1 MANNE
6 SKTSPSGY
14 NSARK
19 QDVLIEVKNLKQ
31 YFNIKSSL
39 GKKATVKAVDDVTF
53 NIYKGETLGLVGES
67 GSGKTTLGRS
77 ILRIYEPTAGRVIFS
92 GVDITKLKKGKLLH
106 YRKKMQYIFQDPYA
120 SLDPR
125 MTVSDIVGEALDIH
139 KLATSKK
146 DRAEKIRELLKLVGL
161 NTEHASRYPHE
172 FSGGQRQRIGI
183 ARAIAVEPEFIVC
196 DEPVSALDVSIR
208 AQIINTLEE
217 MQERLNLTYL
227 FISHDLGVVRHT
239 CDRVGVMYLGHI
251 VELVESEE
259 LYKNPLHPYT
269 QALLTAIPEPD
280 PEVAKKRNRI
290 ILKGEIPSPVN
301 PPSGCKFRTRCPFAK
316 DICKKEIPEFK
327 EHGSGHYVAC
337 HFAGKL

>member
-1 MANNE
+1 MAKE
-6 SKTSPSGY
+6 TGTS
-14 NSARK
+14 AEDK
-19 QDVLIEVKNLKQ
+19 KVLIEVNNLKQ
-31 YFNIKSSL
+31 YFNIRNNL
-39 GKKATVKAVDDVTF
+39 GEKASVKAVDDVTF

-77 ILRIYEPTAGRVIFS
+77 ILRVYDPTSGQIKFS
-92 GVDITKLKKGKLLH
+92 GVDITKFQKGKLLP

-146 DRAEKIRELLKLVGL
+146 DRADKIRELLKLVGL
-161 NTEHASRYPHE
+161 NTEHSSRYPHE

-259 LYKNPLHPYT
+259 LYRNPLHPYT

-280 PEVAKKRNRI
+280 PEIAKKRNRI

-301 PPSGCKFRTRCPFAK
+301 PPSGCKFRTRCPYAK
-316 DICKKEIPEFK
+316 DICAKQVPEFK
-327 EHGSGHYVAC
+327 DYGNGHYVAC
-337 HFAGKL
+337 HFTGKL

>member
-1 MANNE
+1 MAN
-6 SKTSPSGY
+6 SSISPAAKE
-14 NSARK
+14 NQK
-19 QDVLIEVKNLKQ
+19 VLVEVKNLKQ
-31 YFNIKSSL
+31 YFHIRNSM
-39 GKKATVKAVDDVTF
+39 GEKAYVKAVDDISF

-77 ILRIYEPTAGRVIFS
+77 ILRIYDPTS
-92 GVDITKLKKGKLLH
+92 GSVKMDGVEITNYKRKQLLP

-125 MTVSDIVGEALDIH
+125 MTVSDIIGEALDIH
-139 KLATSKK
+139 KLADSKK
-146 DRAEKIRELLKLVGL
+146 DRADKIRSLMQLVGL

-183 ARAIAVEPEFIVC
+183 ARAIAVEPDFIVC

-217 MQERLNLTYL
+217 MQDRLDLTYL

-280 PEVAKKRNRI
+280 PEVAKSRNRI

-316 DICKKEIPEFK
+316 DICSQKVPEFN
-327 EHGSGHYVAC
+327 EHSKGHYVAC

>member
-1 MANNE
+1 MV
-6 SKTSPSGY
+6 
-14 NSARK
+14 NSE
-19 QDVLIEVKNLKQ
+19 VLLEVNNLKQ
-31 YFNIKSSL
+31 YFHIRNNL
-39 GKKATVKAVDDVTF
+39 GEKASVKAVDDVTF
-53 NIYKGETLGLVGES
+53 NIYRGETLGLVGES

-77 ILRIYEPTAGRVIFS
+77 ILRIYDLTDGRIKFS
-92 GVDITKLKKGKLLH
+92 GVDITKLRKDKLLP

-139 KLATSKK
+139 KLASSKK
-146 DRAEKIRELLKLVGL
+146 DREDKIRDLLKLVGL
-161 NTEHASRYPHE
+161 NTEHSSRYPHE

-239 CDRVGVMYLGHI
+239 CDRVGVMYLGHF

-280 PEVAKKRNRI
+280 PEMAKKRNRI

-316 DICKKEIPEFK
+316 DLCSQQIPEFK
-327 EHGSGHYVAC
+327 DQGNGHYVAC
-337 HFAGKL
+337 HFTGKI

>member
-1 MANNE
+1 MAN
-6 SKTSPSGY
+6 K
-14 NSARK
+14 K
-19 QDVLIEVKNLKQ
+19 ILVEVNNLKQ
-31 YFNIKSSL
+31 YFSIHNHLGEKSY
-39 GKKATVKAVDDVTF
+39 VKAVDDVTF
-53 NIYKGETLGLVGES
+53 NIYKGETVGLVGES

-77 ILRIYEPTAGRVIFS
+77 ILRIYDPTS
-92 GVDITKLKKGKLLH
+92 GQLKFDGADITKYKGSRLLP

-125 MTVSDIVGEALDIH
+125 MTVSDIIGEPLDIH
-139 KLATSKK
+139 KLASSKK
-146 DRAEKIRELLKLVGL
+146 ERADKIRELMSLVGL

-217 MQERLNLTYL
+217 MQDRLKLTYL

-239 CDRVGVMYLGHI
+239 CDRVGVMYLGHL
-251 VELVESEE
+251 VELVEAEE

-269 QALLTAIPEPD
+269 QALLTAMPEPD
-280 PEVAKKRNRI
+280 PDSAKSRSRI
-290 ILKGEIPSPVN
+290 ILNGEIPSPVN
-301 PPSGCKFRTRCPFAK
+301 PPSGCTFRTRCPYAK
-316 DICKKEIPEFK
+316 DICAKKAPQLIDYGN
-327 EHGSGHYVAC
+327 EHFVSC
-337 HFAGKL
+337 HFTGKLKENTK

>member
-1 MANNE
+1 MINND
-6 SKTSPSGY
+6 
-14 NSARK
+14 NSNNAL
-19 QDVLIEVKNLKQ
+19 VEVKNLKQ
-31 YFNIKSSL
+31 YFQIRNHL
-39 GKKATVKAVDDVTF
+39 GEKAYVKAVDDVSF
-53 NIYKGETLGLVGES
+53 DIFKGETLGLVGES

-77 ILRIYEPTAGRVIFS
+77 MLRIYEPTSGTVKID
-92 GVDITKLKKGKLLH
+92 GVDITKFKGSQLLP

-139 KLATSKK
+139 KLTTSKK
-146 DRAEKIRELLKLVGL
+146 DRADKIRELLSLVGL

-217 MQERLNLTYL
+217 MQDRLHLTYL

-259 LYKNPLHPYT
+259 LYKRPLHPYT
-269 QALLTAIPEPD
+269 QALLTAIPQPNPD
-280 PEVAKKRNRI
+280 TAKHRNRI

-301 PPSGCKFRTRCPFAK
+301 PPSGCKFRTRCPYAK
-316 DICKKEIPEFK
+316 DVCAEKVPQLVNFDN
-327 EHGSGHYVAC
+327 GHYVAC
-337 HFAGKL
+337 HFAEKLYK

>member
-1 MANNE
+1 MTNNLN
-6 SKTSPSGY
+6 SG
-14 NSARK
+14 K
-19 QDVLIEVKNLKQ
+19 PTLVEVRNLKQ
-31 YFNIKSSL
+31 YFTIKNHVGS
-39 GKKATVKAVDDVTF
+39 KAFVKAVDDVSF
-53 NIYKGETLGLVGES
+53 DIFKGETLGLVGES

-77 ILRIYEPTAGRVIFS
+77 MLRIYDPTS
-92 GVDITKLKKGKLLH
+92 GTVKIDGIDITKFQGKKLLP

-139 KLATSKK
+139 GLSSSKK
-146 DRAEKIRELLKLVGL
+146 DRADKIRELLRLVGL

-183 ARAIAVEPEFIVC
+183 ARAIAVQPDFIVC

-217 MQERLNLTYL
+217 MQDKLNLTYL

-259 LYKNPLHPYT
+259 LYQNPLHPYT
-269 QALLTAIPEPD
+269 RALLTAIPEPNPD
-280 PEVAKKRNRI
+280 TAKSRNRI

-301 PPSGCKFRTRCPFAK
+301 PPSGCKFRTRCPYAK
-316 DICKKEIPEFK
+316 DICAEKVPELTDC
-327 EHGSGHYVAC
+327 GNGHYVSC
-337 HFAGKL
+337 HFTGNI

>member
-1 MANNE
+1 MANKQN
-6 SKTSPSGY
+6 SSASG
-14 NSARK
+14 NPAALVQVR
-19 QDVLIEVKNLKQ
+19 NLKQ
-31 YFNIKSSL
+31 YFHIKNHL
-39 GKKATVKAVDDVTF
+39 GKKAFVKAVDDVTF
-53 NIYKGETLGLVGES
+53 DILKGETLGLVGES

-77 ILRIYEPTAGRVIFS
+77 MLRIYNPTGGTVMID
-92 GVDITKLKKGKLLH
+92 GVDITKFQGSKLLP

-139 KLATSKK
+139 HLTSSKK
-146 DRAEKIRELLKLVGL
+146 DRGDRIRELLTLVGL

-183 ARAIAVEPEFIVC
+183 ARAIAVEPDFIVC

-269 QALLTAIPEPD
+269 KALLTAIPEPD
-280 PEVAKKRNRI
+280 PEIAKKRNRI

-301 PPSGCKFRTRCPFAK
+301 PPSGCKFRTRCPYAK
-316 DICKKEIPEFK
+316 DICAQQVPPLKDI
-327 EHGSGHYVAC
+327 GNGHSVSC
-337 HFAGKL
+337 HFAGQI

>member
-1 MANNE
+1 MVKE
-6 SKTSPSGY
+6 TGTS
-14 NSARK
+14 AEDK
-19 QDVLIEVKNLKQ
+19 KVLIEVNNLKQ
-31 YFNIKSSL
+31 YFHIRNNL
-39 GKKATVKAVDDVTF
+39 GEKASVKAVDDVTF

-77 ILRIYEPTAGRVIFS
+77 ILRIYDPTSGQVKFS
-92 GVDITKLKKGKLLH
+92 GVDITKFQKGKLLP

-146 DRAEKIRELLKLVGL
+146 DRADKIRELLKLVGL
-161 NTEHASRYPHE
+161 NTEHSSRYPHE

-280 PEVAKKRNRI
+280 PEIAKKRNRI

-301 PPSGCKFRTRCPFAK
+301 PPSGCKFRTRCPYAK
-316 DICKKEIPEFK
+316 DICAKQVPEFK
-327 EHGSGHYVAC
+327 DHGNGHYVAC
-337 HFAGKL
+337 HFTGKL

>member
-1 MANNE
+1 MVKE
-6 SKTSPSGY
+6 TGTS
-14 NSARK
+14 AEDK
-19 QDVLIEVKNLKQ
+19 KVLIEVNNLKQ
-31 YFNIKSSL
+31 YFHIKNNL
-39 GKKATVKAVDDVTF
+39 GEKASVKAVDDVTF

-77 ILRIYEPTAGRVIFS
+77 ILRIYDPTSGQVKFS
-92 GVDITKLKKGKLLH
+92 GVDITKFQKGKLLP

-139 KLATSKK
+139 KLAASKK
-146 DRAEKIRELLKLVGL
+146 DRADKIRELLKLVGL
-161 NTEHASRYPHE
+161 NTEHSSRYPHE

-280 PEVAKKRNRI
+280 PEIAKKRNRI

-301 PPSGCKFRTRCPFAK
+301 PPSGCKFRTRCPYAK
-316 DICKKEIPEFK
+316 DICAKQVPEFK
-327 EHGSGHYVAC
+327 DHGNGHYVAC
-337 HFAGKL
+337 HFTGKL

>member
-1 MANNE
+1 MANKQK
-6 SKTSPSGY
+6 S
-14 NSARK
+14 NSSAL
-19 QDVLIEVKNLKQ
+19 VEVKNLKQ
-31 YFNIKSSL
+31 YFSIRNHV
-39 GKKATVKAVDDVTF
+39 GEKAFVKAVDDVTF
-53 NIYKGETLGLVGES
+53 NIFRGETLGLVGES

-77 ILRIYEPTAGRVIFS
+77 MLRMYDPTSGSVLFD
-92 GVDITKLKKGKLLH
+92 GVDITKFSRSKLLP

-139 KLATSKK
+139 KLSTSKK
-146 DRAEKIRELLKLVGL
+146 ERADKIRELLSLVGL
-161 NTEHASRYPHE
+161 NTEHSTRYPHE

-208 AQIINTLEE
+208 AQILNTLEE
-217 MQERLNLTYL
+217 MQDSLNLTYL
-227 FISHDLGVVRHT
+227 FISHDLGVVRHI

-269 QALLTAIPEPD
+269 KALLTAIPEPNPD
-280 PEVAKKRNRI
+280 VAKKRNRI

-301 PPSGCKFRTRCPFAK
+301 PPSGCKFRTRCPYAK
-316 DICKKEIPEFK
+316 DICSQKVPEFTDA
-327 EHGSGHYVAC
+327 GNGHYVAC
-337 HFAGKL
+337 HFSDKI

>member
-1 MANNE
+1 MANKNIL
-6 SKTSPSGY
+6 
-14 NSARK
+14 
-19 QDVLIEVKNLKQ
+19 VEVRNLKQ
-31 YFNIKSSL
+31 YFSINNHLGGKSY
-39 GKKATVKAVDDVTF
+39 VKAVDDVTF
-53 NIYKGETLGLVGES
+53 NIYKGETVGLVGES

-77 ILRIYEPTAGRVIFS
+77 ILRVYDPTS
-92 GVDITKLKKGKLLH
+92 GQIKFNGTDITRYKGSSLLP

-125 MTVSDIVGEALDIH
+125 MTVSDIIGEPLDIH
-139 KLATSKK
+139 KLASSKK
-146 DRAEKIRELLKLVGL
+146 NRADKIRELMSLVGL

-217 MQERLNLTYL
+217 MQDRLKLTYL

-239 CDRVGVMYLGHI
+239 CDRVGVMYLGHL
-251 VELVESEE
+251 VELVEAEE
-259 LYKNPLHPYT
+259 LYKKPLHPYT

-280 PEVAKKRNRI
+280 PDAAKNRNRI
-290 ILKGEIPSPVN
+290 ILNGEIPSPVN
-301 PPSGCKFRTRCPFAK
+301 PPSGCTFRTRCPYAK
-316 DICKKEIPEFK
+316 DICAKKAPQLIDY
-327 EHGSGHYVAC
+327 GNGHFVSC
-337 HFAGKL
+337 HFTGKIKESTH

>member
-1 MANNE
+1 MV
-6 SKTSPSGY
+6 
-14 NSARK
+14 NSE
-19 QDVLIEVKNLKQ
+19 VLLEVSNLKQ
-31 YFNIKSSL
+31 YFHIRNNL
-39 GKKATVKAVDDVTF
+39 GEKASVKAVDDVTF
-53 NIYKGETLGLVGES
+53 NIYIGETLGLVGES

-77 ILRIYEPTAGRVIFS
+77 ILRIYDPTDGRIKFS
-92 GVDITKLKKGKLLH
+92 GVDITKLQKDKLLP

-139 KLATSKK
+139 KLASSKK
-146 DRAEKIRELLKLVGL
+146 DREDKIRDLLKLVGL
-161 NTEHASRYPHE
+161 NTEHSSRYPHE

-239 CDRVGVMYLGHI
+239 CDRVGVMYLGHF

-280 PEVAKKRNRI
+280 PEIAKKRNRI

-316 DICKKEIPEFK
+316 DICSQQVPEFK
-327 EHGSGHYVAC
+327 DQGNGHYVAC
-337 HFAGKL
+337 HFTGKI

>member
-1 MANNE
+1 MVKANSNVAA
-6 SKTSPSGY
+6 K
-14 NSARK
+14 NNKAL
-19 QDVLIEVKNLKQ
+19 VEVRNLKQ
-31 YFNIKSSL
+31 YFHIRNHL
-39 GKKATVKAVDDVTF
+39 GEKAYVKAVDDVTF
-53 NIYKGETLGLVGES
+53 DIYKGETLGLVGES

-77 ILRIYEPTAGRVIFS
+77 ILRIYDPTS
-92 GVDITKLKKGKLLH
+92 GTVKMDDVDITKFQRGKLLP
-106 YRKKMQYIFQDPYA
+106 YRKRMQYIFQDPYA

-125 MTVSDIVGEALDIH
+125 MTVSDIVGEPLDIH
-139 KLATSKK
+139 KLYSSKK
-146 DRAEKIRELLKLVGL
+146 DRADKIRSLMQLVGL

-217 MQERLNLTYL
+217 MQDRLNLTYL

-251 VELVESEE
+251 VELVESSE

-280 PEVAKKRNRI
+280 PDIAKKRNRI

-316 DICKKEIPEFK
+316 DICSQQVPEFK
-327 EHGSGHYVAC
+327 EQGKGHFVAC
-337 HFAGKL
+337 HFAGNL

>member
-1 MANNE
+1 MAN
-6 SKTSPSGY
+6 K
-14 NSARK
+14 
-19 QDVLIEVKNLKQ
+19 DIMVEVNNLKQ
-31 YFNIKSSL
+31 YFNIHNSL
-39 GKKATVKAVDDVTF
+39 GEKAHVKAVDDVTF
-53 NIYKGETLGLVGES
+53 NIYKGETVGLVGES
-67 GSGKTTLGRS
+67 GSGKTTLGRT
-77 ILRIYEPTAGRVIFS
+77 ILRMYEPTSGQIKFD
-92 GVDITKLKKGKLLH
+92 GVDITRLKGSKLMP

-125 MTVSDIVGEALDIH
+125 MTVSDIIGEPLDIH
-139 KLATSKK
+139 NLSGSKSK
-146 DRAEKIRELLKLVGL
+146 RAEKIRELMSLVGL

-217 MQERLNLTYL
+217 MQDRLNLTYL

-251 VELVESEE
+251 VELVDAEE

-269 QALLTAIPEPD
+269 QALLTAMPEPNPD
-280 PEVAKKRNRI
+280 MAKNRNRI

-301 PPSGCKFRTRCPFAK
+301 PPSGCTFRTRCPYAQEICAK
-316 DICKKEIPEFK
+316 ESPKLIDYGN
-327 EHGSGHYVAC
+327 EHFVSC
-337 HFAGKL
+337 HFTGNLKKNSD

>member
-1 MANNE
+1 MAKE
-6 SKTSPSGY
+6 TGTS
-14 NSARK
+14 AEDK
-19 QDVLIEVKNLKQ
+19 KVLIEVNNLKQ
-31 YFNIKSSL
+31 YFNIRNNL
-39 GKKATVKAVDDVTF
+39 GEKASVKAVDDVTF

-77 ILRIYEPTAGRVIFS
+77 ILRVYDPTSGQIKFS
-92 GVDITKLKKGKLLH
+92 GVDITKFQKGKLLP

-146 DRAEKIRELLKLVGL
+146 DRADKIRELLKLVGL
-161 NTEHASRYPHE
+161 NTEHSSRYPHE

-259 LYKNPLHPYT
+259 LYRNPLHPYT

-280 PEVAKKRNRI
+280 PEIAKKRNRI

-301 PPSGCKFRTRCPFAK
+301 PPSGCKFRTRCPYAK
-316 DICKKEIPEFK
+316 DICAKQVPDFK
-327 EHGSGHYVAC
+327 DYGNGHYVAC
-337 HFAGKL
+337 HFTGKL

>member
-1 MANNE
+1 MINKDK
-6 SKTSPSGY
+6 KTL
-14 NSARK
+14 
-19 QDVLIEVKNLKQ
+19 VEVRNLKQ
-31 YFNIKSSL
+31 YFHIRNHL
-39 GKKATVKAVDDVTF
+39 GEKAYVKAVDDVSF
-53 NIYKGETLGLVGES
+53 DIFRGETLGLVGES

-77 ILRIYEPTAGRVIFS
+77 ILRIYNPTSGTVKMD
-92 GVDITKLKKGKLLH
+92 GVDITQFKGAKLLP

-125 MTVSDIVGEALDIH
+125 MTVSDIVGEPLDIH
-139 KLATSKK
+139 KLYSSKK
-146 DRAEKIRELLKLVGL
+146 DRADKIRDLLSLVGL

-183 ARAIAVEPEFIVC
+183 ARSIAVEPEFIVC

-269 QALLTAIPEPD
+269 KALLTAIPEPN
-280 PEVAKKRNRI
+280 PEKAKNRNRI
-290 ILKGEIPSPVN
+290 ILNGEIPSPVN
-301 PPSGCKFRTRCPFAK
+301 PPSGCKFRTRCPYAK
-316 DICKKEIPEFK
+316 DICAKDVPQLTDF
-327 EHGSGHYVAC
+327 GNGHYVAC
-337 HFAGKL
+337 HFAGQIAGKK

>member
-1 MANNE
+1 MTNKQNNG
-6 SKTSPSGY
+6 SD
-14 NSARK
+14 A
-19 QDVLIEVKNLKQ
+19 LIQVKNLKQ
-31 YFNIKSSL
+31 YFHIKNHL
-39 GKKATVKAVDDVTF
+39 GEKAYVKAVDDVTF
-53 NIYKGETLGLVGES
+53 DIFKGETLGLVGES

-77 ILRIYEPTAGRVIFS
+77 MLRIYEPTSGTVKID
-92 GVDITKLKKGKLLH
+92 GVDITKFKGAQLLP

-146 DRAEKIRELLKLVGL
+146 DRSDKIKDLLSLVGL

-183 ARAIAVEPEFIVC
+183 ARAIAVQPEFIVC

-217 MQERLNLTYL
+217 MQDRLKLTYL

-259 LYKNPLHPYT
+259 LYKRPLHPYT
-269 QALLTAIPEPD
+269 QALLTAIPEPN
-280 PEVAKKRNRI
+280 PAIAKNRNRI

-301 PPSGCKFRTRCPFAK
+301 PPSGCKFRTRCPYAK
-316 DICKKEIPEFK
+316 TICAEKVPPLTAYDN
-327 EHGSGHYVAC
+327 GHYVAC
-337 HFAGKL
+337 HFAGQL

>member
-1 MANNE
+1 MNTKDTASN
-6 SKTSPSGY
+6 K
-14 NSARK
+14 
-19 QDVLIEVKNLKQ
+19 VLVEVKNLKQ
-31 YFNIKSSL
+31 YFQIRNHL
-39 GKKATVKAVDDVTF
+39 GEKAFVKAVDDVTF
-53 NIYKGETLGLVGES
+53 NIFSGETLGLVGES

-77 ILRIYEPTAGRVIFS
+77 MLRIYEPTSGTVKID
-92 GVDITKLKKGKLLH
+92 GVDITRFEGKKLIP

-125 MTVSDIVGEALDIH
+125 MTVSDIVGEPLDIH
-139 KLATSKK
+139 NPGLSKK
-146 DRAEKIRELLKLVGL
+146 DRIDKIKELLSLVGL

-217 MQERLNLTYL
+217 MQDRLNLTYL

-239 CDRVGVMYLGHI
+239 CDRVGVMYLGCI

-259 LYKNPLHPYT
+259 LYKHPLHPYT
-269 QALLTAIPEPD
+269 QALLTAIPEPN
-280 PEVAKKRNRI
+280 PETAKNRTRI

-301 PPSGCKFRTRCPFAK
+301 PPSGCKFRTRCPYAQ
-316 DICKKEIPEFK
+316 DICAQKVPQLIDY
-327 EHGSGHYVAC
+327 GNGHYVAC
-337 HFAGKL
+337 HFTGNLRNKD

>member
-1 MANNE
+1 MAKE
-6 SKTSPSGY
+6 TGTSAA
-14 NSARK
+14 NK
-19 QDVLIEVKNLKQ
+19 KVLIEVNNLKQ
-31 YFNIKSSL
+31 YFHIRNSL
-39 GKKATVKAVDDVTF
+39 GEKASVKAVDDVTF

-77 ILRIYEPTAGRVIFS
+77 ILRIYDPTSGRIKFS
-92 GVDITKLKKGKLLH
+92 GVDITKFQKGKLLP

-139 KLATSKK
+139 KLAASKK
-146 DRAEKIRELLKLVGL
+146 DRADKIRELLKLVGL
-161 NTEHASRYPHE
+161 NTEHSSRYPHE

-280 PEVAKKRNRI
+280 PEIAKKRNRI

-301 PPSGCKFRTRCPFAK
+301 PPSGCKFRTRCPYAK
-316 DICKKEIPEFK
+316 DICAKQVPEFK
-327 EHGSGHYVAC
+327 DCGNGHYVAC
-337 HFAGKL
+337 HFTGKLQVV

>member
-1 MANNE
+1 MVKE
-6 SKTSPSGY
+6 TGTS
-14 NSARK
+14 AEDK
-19 QDVLIEVKNLKQ
+19 KVLIEVNNLKQ
-31 YFNIKSSL
+31 YFHIRNNL
-39 GKKATVKAVDDVTF
+39 GEKASVKAVDDVTF

-77 ILRIYEPTAGRVIFS
+77 ILRIYEPTSGQVKFS
-92 GVDITKLKKGKLLH
+92 GVDITKFQKGKLLP

-139 KLATSKK
+139 KLAASKK
-146 DRAEKIRELLKLVGL
+146 DRADKIRELLKLVGL
-161 NTEHASRYPHE
+161 NTEHSSRYPHE

-280 PEVAKKRNRI
+280 PEIAKKRNRI

-301 PPSGCKFRTRCPFAK
+301 PPSGCKFRTRCPYAK
-316 DICKKEIPEFK
+316 DICAKQVPEFK
-327 EHGSGHYVAC
+327 DHGNGHYVAC
-337 HFAGKL
+337 HFTGKL

>member
-1 MANNE
+1 MENN
-6 SKTSPSGY
+6 SNGNKSPLVEI
-14 NSARK
+14 R
-19 QDVLIEVKNLKQ
+19 NLKQ
-31 YFNIKSSL
+31 YFTIKNTD
-39 GKKATVKAVDDVTF
+39 GKKAYVKAVDDVSF
-53 NIYKGETLGLVGES
+53 DIFKGETLGLVGES

-77 ILRIYEPTAGRVIFS
+77 MLRIYNPTSGSVKID
-92 GVDITKLKKGKLLH
+92 GVDITKFQGKKLLP

-139 KLATSKK
+139 GLASSKS
-146 DRAEKIRELLKLVGL
+146 DRADKVRELLTLVGL

-183 ARAIAVEPEFIVC
+183 ARAIAVQPDFIVC

-217 MQERLNLTYL
+217 MQDRLDLTYL

-259 LYKNPLHPYT
+259 LYKNPMHPYT
-269 QALLTAIPEPD
+269 RALLTAIPEPNPD
-280 PEVAKKRNRI
+280 TAKKRNRI

-301 PPSGCKFRTRCPFAK
+301 PPSGCKFRTRCPYAK
-316 DICKKEIPEFK
+316 DVCSKKTPELAD
-327 EHGSGHYVAC
+327 HGNGHFVSC
-337 HFAGKL
+337 HFAGEI

>member
-1 MANNE
+1 MV
-6 SKTSPSGY
+6 
-14 NSARK
+14 NSE
-19 QDVLIEVKNLKQ
+19 VLLEVNNLKQ
-31 YFNIKSSL
+31 YFHIRNNL
-39 GKKATVKAVDDVTF
+39 GEKASVKAVDDVTF
-53 NIYKGETLGLVGES
+53 NIYRGETLGLVGES

-77 ILRIYEPTAGRVIFS
+77 ILRIYDPTDGRIKFS
-92 GVDITKLKKGKLLH
+92 GDDITKLRKDKLLP

-139 KLATSKK
+139 KLASSKK
-146 DRAEKIRELLKLVGL
+146 DREDKIRDLLRLVGL
-161 NTEHASRYPHE
+161 NTEHSSRYPHE

-239 CDRVGVMYLGHI
+239 CDRVGVMYLGHF

-280 PEVAKKRNRI
+280 PEMAKKRNRI

-316 DICKKEIPEFK
+316 DICSQQVPEFK
-327 EHGSGHYVAC
+327 DQGNGHYVAC
-337 HFAGKL
+337 HFTGKI

>member
-1 MANNE
+1 MANIS
-6 SKTSPSGY
+6 SKT
-14 NSARK
+14 NENDK
-19 QDVLIEVKNLKQ
+19 QNVLVEVTNLKQ
-31 YFNIKSSL
+31 YFNIRNRL
-39 GKKATVKAVDDVTF
+39 GEKLYVKAVDDVSF
-53 NIYKGETLGLVGES
+53 KIYKGETLGLVGES

-77 ILRIYEPTAGRVIFS
+77 ILRIYDPTSGTVKIS
-92 GVDITKLKKGKLLH
+92 GVDITKFQRNQLMP

-139 KLATSKK
+139 NLSDSRK
-146 DRAEKIRELLKLVGL
+146 DRADKIRALLKLVGL

-217 MQERLNLTYL
+217 MQDRLNLTYL

-259 LYKNPLHPYT
+259 LYKKPLHPYT

-280 PEVAKKRNRI
+280 PEIAKKRNRI

-301 PPSGCKFRTRCPFAK
+301 PPSGCKFRTRCPYA
-316 DICKKEIPEFK
+316 KEICSQKVPEFT
-327 EHGSGHYVAC
+327 EYSQGHYVAC

>member
-1 MANNE
+1 MAN
-6 SKTSPSGY
+6 K
-14 NSARK
+14 K
-19 QDVLIEVKNLKQ
+19 ILVEVRNLKQ
-31 YFNIKSSL
+31 YFSIHNHLGEKSY
-39 GKKATVKAVDDVTF
+39 VKAVDDVTF
-53 NIYKGETLGLVGES
+53 NIYKGETVGLVGES

-77 ILRIYEPTAGRVIFS
+77 ILRIYDPTS
-92 GVDITKLKKGKLLH
+92 GQLKFDGADITKYKGSRLLP

-125 MTVSDIVGEALDIH
+125 MTVSDIIGEPLDIH
-139 KLATSKK
+139 KLASSKK
-146 DRAEKIRELLKLVGL
+146 QRADKIRELMSLVGL

-183 ARAIAVEPEFIVC
+183 ARAIAVQPEFIVC

-217 MQERLNLTYL
+217 MQDRLKLTYL

-251 VELVESEE
+251 VELVEAEE

-269 QALLTAIPEPD
+269 QALLTAMPEPD
-280 PEVAKKRNRI
+280 PDIAKNRTRI
-290 ILKGEIPSPVN
+290 ILNGEIPSPVN
-301 PPSGCKFRTRCPFAK
+301 PPSGCTFRTRCPYAK
-316 DICKKEIPEFK
+316 DICAKKAPQLVDYGN
-327 EHGSGHYVAC
+327 EHFVSC
-337 HFAGKL
+337 HFTGKLKENTK

>member
-1 MANNE
+1 M
-6 SKTSPSGY
+6 SK
-14 NSARK
+14 NLV
-19 QDVLIEVKNLKQ
+19 DVKNLKQ
-31 YFNIKSSL
+31 YFHIRNHA
-39 GKKATVKAVDDVTF
+39 GEKANVKAVDDVSF
-53 NIYKGETLGLVGES
+53 SIHQGETLGLVGES

-77 ILRIYEPTAGRVIFS
+77 ILRMYDPTSGTVNFD
-92 GVDITKLKKGKLLH
+92 GVDITKLERSKLLP
-106 YRKKMQYIFQDPYA
+106 YRKRMQYIFQDPYA

-139 KLATSKK
+139 NLTGSRKERA
-146 DRAEKIRELLKLVGL
+146 DRIKELMDLVGL

-217 MQERLNLTYL
+217 MQDKLNLTYL

-239 CDRVGVMYLGHI
+239 CDRVGVMYLGCI

-269 QALLTAIPEPD
+269 KALLTAIPQPN

-290 ILKGEIPSPVN
+290 ILSGEIPSPVN
-301 PPSGCKFRTRCPFAK
+301 PPSGCKFRTRCPYAK
-316 DICKKEIPEFK
+316 DICSKQAPQLSDF
-327 EHGSGHYVAC
+327 GNGHYVAC
-337 HFAGKL
+337 HFAGKV

>member
-1 MANNE
+1 MMANI
-6 SKTSPSGY
+6 KTTTGINADKKPL
-14 NSARK
+14 
-19 QDVLIEVKNLKQ
+19 VEVRNLKQ
-31 YFNIKSSL
+31 YFQINNSL
-39 GKKATVKAVDDVTF
+39 GQKTFVKAVDNVSFD
-53 NIYKGETLGLVGES
+53 IYKGETLGLVGES

-77 ILRIYEPTAGRVIFS
+77 ILRIYDPTDGTVKMS
-92 GVDITKLKKGKLLH
+92 GVDITKFNRRQLLP

-139 KLATSKK
+139 NLSRSRKE
-146 DRAEKIRELLKLVGL
+146 RADKITELLKLVGL

-183 ARAIAVEPEFIVC
+183 ARAIAVQPEFIVC

-217 MQERLNLTYL
+217 MQDRLNLTYL

-259 LYKNPLHPYT
+259 LYNNPLHPYT
-269 QALLTAIPEPD
+269 KALLTAIPEPD
-280 PEVAKKRNRI
+280 PEKAKKRNRI

-301 PPSGCKFRTRCPFAK
+301 PPSGCKFRTRCPYAK
-316 DICKKEIPEFK
+316 DICSQKVPEFSEYSK
-327 EHGSGHYVAC
+327 GHYVAC
-337 HFAGKL
+337 HFAGKV

>member
-1 MANNE
+1 MAAEN
-6 SKTSPSGY
+6 K
-14 NSARK
+14 K
-19 QDVLIEVKNLKQ
+19 VLIEVNNLKQ
-31 YFNIKSSL
+31 YFHIRNNL
-39 GKKATVKAVDDVTF
+39 GEKAFVKAVDDVTF
-53 NIYKGETLGLVGES
+53 NIYEGETLGLVGES

-77 ILRIYEPTAGRVIFS
+77 ILRIYDPTSGQVKFS
-92 GVDITKLKKGKLLH
+92 GVDITKFQKGKLLP

-139 KLATSKK
+139 KLAASKK
-146 DRAEKIRELLKLVGL
+146 DRADKVRELLKLVGL
-161 NTEHASRYPHE
+161 NTEHSSRYPHE

-280 PEVAKKRNRI
+280 PEIAKKRNRI

-301 PPSGCKFRTRCPFAK
+301 PPSGCKFRTRCPYAK
-316 DICKKEIPEFK
+316 DICAKQVPEFK
-327 EHGSGHYVAC
+327 DHGNGHYVAC
-337 HFAGKL
+337 HFTGKL

>member
-1 MANNE
+1 MAN
-6 SKTSPSGY
+6 K
-14 NSARK
+14 K
-19 QDVLIEVKNLKQ
+19 ILVEVRNLKQ
-31 YFNIKSSL
+31 YFSIHNHLGEKSY
-39 GKKATVKAVDDVTF
+39 VKAVDDVTF
-53 NIYKGETLGLVGES
+53 NIYKGETVGLVGES

-77 ILRIYEPTAGRVIFS
+77 ILRIYDPTS
-92 GVDITKLKKGKLLH
+92 GQLKFDGADITKYKGSRLLP

-125 MTVSDIVGEALDIH
+125 MTVSDIIGEPLDIH
-139 KLATSKK
+139 KLASSKK
-146 DRAEKIRELLKLVGL
+146 QRADKIRELMSLVGL

-183 ARAIAVEPEFIVC
+183 ARAIAVQPEFIVC

-217 MQERLNLTYL
+217 MQDRLKLTYL

-251 VELVESEE
+251 VELVEAEE

-269 QALLTAIPEPD
+269 QALLTAMPEPD
-280 PEVAKKRNRI
+280 PDIAKNRTRI
-290 ILKGEIPSPVN
+290 ILNGEIPSPVN
-301 PPSGCKFRTRCPFAK
+301 PPSGCTFRTRCPYAK
-316 DICKKEIPEFK
+316 DICAKKAPQLVDYGN
-327 EHGSGHYVAC
+327 EHFVSC
-337 HFAGKL
+337 HFTGKLKVY

>member
-1 MANNE
+1 MTN
-6 SKTSPSGY
+6 KP
-14 NSARK
+14 NSSNAL
-19 QDVLIEVKNLKQ
+19 VEVNNLKQ
-31 YFNIKSSL
+31 YFQIHNHL
-39 GKKATVKAVDDVTF
+39 GEKAYVKAVDDVSF
-53 NIYKGETLGLVGES
+53 NIFRGETLGLVGES

-77 ILRIYEPTAGRVIFS
+77 ILRIYDPTSGTVKID
-92 GVDITKLKKGKLLH
+92 GVDITKFKGAKLLP

-139 KLATSKK
+139 KLANSKK
-146 DRAEKIRELLKLVGL
+146 DRADKITELLSLVGL

-183 ARAIAVEPEFIVC
+183 ARAIAVQPQFIVC

-217 MQERLNLTYL
+217 MQDRLNLTYL
-227 FISHDLGVVRHT
+227 FISHDLSVVRHT
-239 CDRVGVMYLGHI
+239 CDRVGVMYLGCI

-259 LYKNPLHPYT
+259 LYKKPLHPYT
-269 QALLTAIPEPD
+269 QALLTAIPEPNPD
-280 PEVAKKRNRI
+280 VAKHRNRI

-301 PPSGCKFRTRCPFAK
+301 PPSGCKFRTRCPYAK
-316 DICKKEIPEFK
+316 DICAQKAPTFADY
-327 EHGSGHYVAC
+327 GNGHYVAC
-337 HFAGKL
+337 HFAGQI

>member
-1 MANNE
+1 
-6 SKTSPSGY
+6 
-14 NSARK
+14 
-19 QDVLIEVKNLKQ
+19 
-31 YFNIKSSL
+31 
-39 GKKATVKAVDDVTF
+39 
-53 NIYKGETLGLVGES
+53 
-67 GSGKTTLGRS
+67 
-77 ILRIYEPTAGRVIFS
+77 
-92 GVDITKLKKGKLLH
+92 
-106 YRKKMQYIFQDPYA
+106 MQYIFQDPYA

-139 KLATSKK
+139 KLASSKK
-146 DRAEKIRELLKLVGL
+146 DRADKIRELLKLVGL

-217 MQERLNLTYL
+217 MQERLDLTYL

-301 PPSGCKFRTRCPFAK
+301 PPSGCKFRTRCPYAQ
-316 DICKKEIPEFK
+316 DICAKEVPQFK
-327 EHGSGHYVAC
+327 DYGNGHYVAC

>member
-1 MANNE
+1 M
-6 SKTSPSGY
+6 SK
-14 NSARK
+14 NLV
-19 QDVLIEVKNLKQ
+19 DVKNLKQ
-31 YFNIKSSL
+31 YFHIRNHA
-39 GKKATVKAVDDVTF
+39 GEKANVKAVDDVSF
-53 NIYKGETLGLVGES
+53 SILQGETLGLVGES

-77 ILRIYEPTAGRVIFS
+77 ILRMYDPTSGTVNFD
-92 GVDITKLKKGKLLH
+92 GVDITKLERSKLLP
-106 YRKKMQYIFQDPYA
+106 YRKRMQYIFQDPYA

-139 KLATSKK
+139 NLTGSRKERT
-146 DRAEKIRELLKLVGL
+146 DRIKELMDLVGL

-217 MQERLNLTYL
+217 MQDKLNLTYL

-239 CDRVGVMYLGHI
+239 CDRVGVMYLGCI

-269 QALLTAIPEPD
+269 KALLTAIPQPN

-290 ILKGEIPSPVN
+290 ILRGEIPSPVN
-301 PPSGCKFRTRCPFAK
+301 PPSGCKFRTRCPYAK
-316 DICKKEIPEFK
+316 DICSKQAPQLNDF
-327 EHGSGHYVAC
+327 GNGHYVAC
-337 HFAGKL
+337 HFAGKV

>member
-1 MANNE
+1 MV
-6 SKTSPSGY
+6 
-14 NSARK
+14 NSE
-19 QDVLIEVKNLKQ
+19 VLLEVNNLKQ
-31 YFNIKSSL
+31 YFHIRNNL
-39 GKKATVKAVDDVTF
+39 GEKASVKAVDDVTF
-53 NIYKGETLGLVGES
+53 NIYRGETLGLVGES

-77 ILRIYEPTAGRVIFS
+77 ILRIYDLTDGRIKFS
-92 GVDITKLKKGKLLH
+92 GVDITKLRKDKLLP

-139 KLATSKK
+139 KLASSKK
-146 DRAEKIRELLKLVGL
+146 DREDKIRDLLKLVGL
-161 NTEHASRYPHE
+161 NTEHSSRYPHE

-239 CDRVGVMYLGHI
+239 CDRVGVMYLGHF
-251 VELVESEE
+251 VELVESDE

-280 PEVAKKRNRI
+280 PEMAKKRNRI

-316 DICKKEIPEFK
+316 DLCSQQIPEFK
-327 EHGSGHYVAC
+327 DQGNGHYVAC
-337 HFAGKL
+337 HFTGKI

>member
-1 MANNE
+1 MTNNK
-6 SKTSPSGY
+6 SKNFPSG
-14 NSARK
+14 NTSAQK
-19 QDVLIEVKNLKQ
+19 QDVLVEVKNLKQ
-31 YFNIKSSL
+31 YFSIRKSL
-39 GKKATVKAVDDVTF
+39 GKTNSIKAVDNVSF
-53 NIYKGETLGLVGES
+53 KIYKGETLGLVGES

-77 ILRIYEPTAGRVIFS
+77 ILRIYEPTSGQVVFS
-92 GVDITKLKKGKLLH
+92 GIDITKLQKGKLLP
-106 YRKKMQYIFQDPYA
+106 YRKKTQYIFQDPYA

-139 KLATSKK
+139 KLASSKK
-146 DRAEKIRELLKLVGL
+146 DRAEKIRDLLKLVGL

-172 FSGGQRQRIGI
+172 FSGGQRQIIGI

-217 MQERLNLTYL
+217 MQERLHLTYL

-251 VELVESEE
+251 VELVEAEE

-301 PPSGCKFRTRCPFAK
+301 PPSGCKFRTRCPYAK
-316 DICKKEIPEFK
+316 DVCEKEVPEFK
-327 EHGSGHYVAC
+327 EYGNGHYVAC

>member
-1 MANNE
+1 MANSSIGPAAKEN
-6 SKTSPSGY
+6 
-14 NSARK
+14 RK
-19 QDVLIEVKNLKQ
+19 PLVEVKNLKQ
-31 YFNIKSSL
+31 YFHIRNNM
-39 GKKATVKAVDDVTF
+39 GEKAYVKAVDDVSF
-53 NIYKGETLGLVGES
+53 NIYRGETLGLVGES

-77 ILRIYEPTAGRVIFS
+77 ILRIYDPTS
-92 GVDITKLKKGKLLH
+92 GSVKMDGVEITNYKRKQLLP

-125 MTVSDIVGEALDIH
+125 MTVADIIGEALDIH
-139 KLATSKK
+139 KLAGSKK
-146 DRAEKIRELLKLVGL
+146 DRADKIRSLMQLVGL

-183 ARAIAVEPEFIVC
+183 ARAIAVEPDFIVC

-217 MQERLNLTYL
+217 MQDRLDLTYL

-259 LYKNPLHPYT
+259 LYKKPLHPYT

-280 PEVAKKRNRI
+280 PEVAKSRNRI

-316 DICKKEIPEFK
+316 DICSQKVPEFN
-327 EHGSGHYVAC
+327 EHSKGHYVAC

>member
-1 MANNE
+1 MTNTE
-6 SKTSPSGY
+6 SKTSQSGDT
-14 NSARK
+14 STRK
-19 QDVLIEVKNLKQ
+19 QNVLIEVKNLKQ
-31 YFNIKSSL
+31 YFNIRNSL
-39 GKKATVKAVDDVTF
+39 GEKASVKAVDNVTF

-77 ILRIYEPTAGRVIFS
+77 ILRIYEPTSGQVTFS
-92 GVDITKLKKGKLLH
+92 GVDITKLQKGKLLP

-161 NTEHASRYPHE
+161 NTEHSSRYPHE

-217 MQERLNLTYL
+217 MQERLHLTYL

-280 PEVAKKRNRI
+280 PDVAKKRNRI

-301 PPSGCKFRTRCPFAK
+301 PPSGCKFRTRCPYAK
-316 DICKKEIPEFK
+316 DICAKEVPEFK
-327 EHGSGHYVAC
+327 DYGNGHYVAC